1 MVKTTPTDT
10 RASLDSS
17 MTPSAPAHTQMDHI
31 IDLRNLSELPAG
43 HRLTDLVQALTGC
56 SVETAEFAVS
66 DPTPAGPA
74 SSDDAL
80 RTMARALVRL
90 RPRQPA

>member
-1 MVKTTPTDT
+1 MAPSSPTH
-10 RASLDSS
+10 
-17 MTPSAPAHTQMDHI
+17 PHMDHI

-56 SVETAEFAVS
+56 TVESAEFAVS
-66 DPTPAGPA
+66 DPTPVGPA
-74 SSDDAL
+74 SSEDAL